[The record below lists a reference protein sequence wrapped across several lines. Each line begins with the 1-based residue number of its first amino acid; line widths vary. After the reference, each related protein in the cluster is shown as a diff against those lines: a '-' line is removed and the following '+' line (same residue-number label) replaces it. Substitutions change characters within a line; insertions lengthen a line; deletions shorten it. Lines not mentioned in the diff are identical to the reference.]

1 MHSAG
6 EFVPTSALVPL
17 LPKLGYT
24 IFFSTKTADAVQE
37 LDKDIR
43 KSLRVPLG
51 NPGRTNSPPEFLTS
65 TETFMRPWD
74 EIEVGV
80 FFFSKLLKTDLPSVV
95 GKDSFLHTGRGRL
108 LG

>member
-24 IFFSTKTADAVQE
+24 IFFSTRTADAVLE

-51 NPGRTNSPPEFLTS
+51 NPGRANTPPEFLAS
-65 TETFMRPWD
+65 TETFMGPWD
-74 EIEVGV
+74 NLEV
-80 FFFSKLLKTDLPSVV
+80 
-95 GKDSFLHTGRGRL
+95 RL
-108 LG
+108 SCTL